1 MGKKVRKYKNV
12 EIVLEPDGFS
22 IHTIEFSSKVSQTE
36 WRQIKSALYDY
47 NEQYSEN
54 IIHPDGLYHGCH
66 ICTQYAE
73 AGIRIRLEHSN
84 VTTTE
89 THISLRSRASGQ
101 VSALLMLCCA
111 VTMGKE
117 KSYPLDT
124 QRKL

>member
-22 IHTIEFSSKVSQTE
+22 IHTIEFSRKVSQTE

-84 VTTTE
+84 VTPTE
-89 THISLRSRASGQ
+89 TYYAHLIEESRVRAGECIADVMLRGYD
-101 VSALLMLCCA
+101 
-111 VTMGKE
+111 GKGE
-117 KSYPLDT
+117 KLSS
-124 QRKL
+124 

>member
-22 IHTIEFSSKVSQTE
+22 IHTIEFSRKVSQTE
-36 WRQIKSALYDY
+36 WKQIKSDLYDY

-73 AGIRIRLEHSN
+73 AGIRIRLEHIKDKN
-84 VTTTE
+84 ETKGHYIRMIINPRRLIFMDTTYLGILPNE
-89 THISLRSRASGQ
+89 EESIE
-101 VSALLMLCCA
+101 LL
-111 VTMGKE
+111 E
-117 KSYPLDT
+117 KCF
-124 QRKL
+124 